1 MKTEIKYA
9 MGAEYYR
16 DSATPNNPLG
26 WVSKSI
32 LWDCFKRR
40 SPYKWKHGK
49 KEKMSDPM
57 IFGILCHAVAFQPSR
72 VHEEFA
78 ISEWENFRTKA
89 AQEWRDEQLA
99 AGKIVVTQDQAQR
112 ASEMDDIIAGEIATT
127 YGECQYEVAIYSDV
141 AHKVKGQIDVVPKG
155 DVLVDLKTT
164 AAIPERDAIPG
175 MILQRGYHWQAAMY
189 LDLYNA
195 ATGENRDKF
204 DLLFIETEAPHET
217 AWVRLSEK
225 MIAAGREEYK
235 VALDRWQS
243 CVSSNCWP
251 KRIDQRY
258 VADLPAWYKPQ

>member
-1 MKTEIKYA
+1 
-9 MGAEYYR
+9 
-16 DSATPNNPLG
+16 
-26 WVSKSI
+26 
-32 LWDCFKRR
+32 
-40 SPYKWKHGK
+40 
-49 KEKMSDPM
+49 
-57 IFGILCHAVAFQPSR
+57 
-72 VHEEFA
+72 
-78 ISEWENFRTKA
+78 
-89 AQEWRDEQLA
+89 
-99 AGKIVVTQDQAQR
+99 
-112 ASEMDDIIAGEIATT
+112 
-127 YGECQYEVAIYSDV
+127 VAIYSDV
-141 AHKVKGQIDVVPKG
+141 AQKVKGQIDVVPKG

-175 MILQRGYHWQAAMY
+175 MILQRGHHWQAAMY

-195 ATGENRDKF
+195 ATGESRDKF

-243 CVSSNCWP
+243 CVSSNYWP